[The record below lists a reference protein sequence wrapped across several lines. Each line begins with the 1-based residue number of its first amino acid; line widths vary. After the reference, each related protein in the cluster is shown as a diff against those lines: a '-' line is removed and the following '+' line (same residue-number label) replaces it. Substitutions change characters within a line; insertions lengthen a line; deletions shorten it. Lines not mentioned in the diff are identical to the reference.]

1 MLTVKKYTNKS
12 RVLKVY
18 KKRIDQILVA
28 RRYTN
33 LKCSNSSINS
43 DFLNNKIDKINI
55 FQKEIVCLFE
65 VFDNANVPRER
76 ESKFFVDQFMDRN
89 MTIIIVDTKA
99 TRKQQ
104 LKELKDNVR
113 NTKAAMERQRR
124 KTQFLTIAAKSSE
137 DENET
142 IEADND
148 FPIETYTSTFGF
160 TGFV

>member
-1 MLTVKKYTNKS
+1 
-12 RVLKVY
+12 
-18 KKRIDQILVA
+18 
-28 RRYTN
+28 
-33 LKCSNSSINS
+33 
-43 DFLNNKIDKINI
+43 
-55 FQKEIVCLFE
+55 
-65 VFDNANVPRER
+65 
-76 ESKFFVDQFMDRN
+76 

-148 FPIETYTSTFGF
+148 FPIEPYTSTFGF
-160 TGFV
+160 TGFVWRMKKKIFSR